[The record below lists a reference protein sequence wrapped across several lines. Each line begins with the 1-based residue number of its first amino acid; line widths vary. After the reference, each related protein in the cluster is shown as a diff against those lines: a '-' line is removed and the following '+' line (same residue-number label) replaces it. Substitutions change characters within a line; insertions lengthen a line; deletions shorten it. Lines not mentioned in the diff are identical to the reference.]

1 MRTSFCIALLAATSI
16 QGAAPLR
23 PQVPP
28 TVASCRHDAGAVE
41 ADRNRRGQALTLAK
55 AITAAQA
62 DVVRRTRQY
71 HPVASL
77 GNLPAVP
84 SGFTL
89 KLFAD
94 RDDYVFALKDTL
106 DPCRYAIFSDSA
118 GLLYEKSART
128 APVIAR

>member
-1 MRTSFCIALLAATSI
+1 MRGSFCIVLLAVTSM
-16 QGAAPLR
+16 QGAVPLTR
-23 PQVPP
+23 QVPP
-28 TVASCRHDAGAVE
+28 SVTSCRHDAHATD
-41 ADRNRRGQALTLAK
+41 ADRQRRAQALTLAK
-55 AITAAQA
+55 AIVAAEA

-71 HPVASL
+71 HPVQSL
-77 GNLPAVP
+77 GTLPPVP
-84 SGFTL
+84 SGFAL

-118 GLLYEKSART
+118 GLLYEKSARA

>member
-16 QGAAPLR
+16 QGAGPLR

-28 TVASCRHDAGAVE
+28 TVASCRHDASAVE
-41 ADRNRRGQALTLAK
+41 ADRNRRAQALTLAK

-62 DVVRRTRQY
+62 NVVRRTRQY

>member
-1 MRTSFCIALLAATSI
+1 MRTSLCIGLLTVASI
-16 QGAAPLR
+16 QGAAPPRQML
-23 PQVPP
+23 PP
-28 TVASCRHDAGAVE
+28 LASCRHDAHAAD
-41 ADRNRRGQALTLAK
+41 ADRTRRAQALMLAK

-71 HPVASL
+71 HPLTNL
-77 GNLPAVP
+77 GTLPAVP
-84 SGFTL
+84 AGFSL

-94 RDDYVFALKDTL
+94 RDDYVFALKDTR

-128 APVIAR
+128 APVIAQ